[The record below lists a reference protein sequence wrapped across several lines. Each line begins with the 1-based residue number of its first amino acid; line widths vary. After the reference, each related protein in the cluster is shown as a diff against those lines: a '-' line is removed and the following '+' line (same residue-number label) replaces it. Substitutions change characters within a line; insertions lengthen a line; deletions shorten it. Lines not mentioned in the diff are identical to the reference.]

1 MRAMTDEERTAE
13 GRQTDAVT
21 LRQVV
26 LDLWTGRRLALVVLV
41 ACGLAYLVFRGTPAV
56 VFVLGRLR
64 DVSVTLIL
72 AVVLAYV
79 VIPIVDGFC
88 ALRPFACGRTGRA
101 CATLLVFLLLGVG
114 LACLLVLTADPIV
127 EETSRLYRLL
137 ETWLIDAPAHLRR
150 FMEAYAAVLP
160 PEVEGFLT
168 ERARLLASSILEYA
182 GAFAVGAVLRG
193 WYVVEAFL
201 VPVLAYYFVL
211 DGEELRAGFLRMLPE
226 KWHARTQ
233 AVLRD
238 VNRTLQGYVRG
249 QLILCLIAA
258 VVTSTVLYLLGV
270 RVFLTLGILAG
281 LARAVPVIGPVVTSV
296 PIVAV
301 TWVQV
306 DARTAIV
313 AVAIFAAMH
322 LIESKVVMPKVIGLE
337 AALHPVVVIVAL
349 LIGGEFFGVIGM
361 FVAVPIVAVLRILFL
376 HWRAAQAQPAPAT
389 T

>member
-1 MRAMTDEERTAE
+1 MTDEQRTTE
-13 GRQTDAVT
+13 GRPTDAVP

-41 ACGLAYLVFRGTPAV
+41 ACGLAYVVFRGTPAAL
-56 VFVLGRLR
+56 FILGRLR
-64 DVSVTLIL
+64 DVSVTIIL
-72 AVVLAYV
+72 AAVLAYV

-127 EETSRLYRLL
+127 EETSRLYRLA
-137 ETWLIDAPAHLRR
+137 ETWLMDAPAHLRR
-150 FMEAYAAVLP
+150 FMETYAAVLP
-160 PEVEGFLT
+160 PEVEAFLT

-182 GAFAVGAVLRG
+182 GVFAVGAVLRG

-211 DGEELRAGFLRMLPE
+211 DGDQLRAGFLRLLPE
-226 KWHARTQ
+226 KWHPRTQ
-233 AVLRD
+233 VVLRD
-238 VNRTLQGYVRG
+238 VNRSLQGYVRG

-270 RVFLTLGILAG
+270 RVFLTLGLLAG
-281 LARAVPVIGPVVTSV
+281 LARAVPVIGPVV
-296 PIVAV
+296 
-301 TWVQV
+301 QV
-306 DARTAIV
+306 DARTAAI
-313 AVAIFAAMH
+313 ALAIFAAMH
-322 LIESKVVMPKVIGLE
+322 LIESKVIMPKVIGIE
-337 AALHPVVVIVAL
+337 AALHPVLVIVAL
-349 LIGGEFFGVIGM
+349 LIGGEFFGIIGM